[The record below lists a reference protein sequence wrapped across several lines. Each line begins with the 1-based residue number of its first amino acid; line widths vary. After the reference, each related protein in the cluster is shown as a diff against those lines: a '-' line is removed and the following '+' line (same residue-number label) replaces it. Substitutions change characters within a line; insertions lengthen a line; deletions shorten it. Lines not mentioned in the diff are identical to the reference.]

1 MIPRVRAPFKQTGER
16 TGGAATHISQIWS
29 LGPRA
34 KGLHPCTIHGSRA
47 STAQCNTRASG
58 VRQVRGLAGPRCSR
72 LTTPSAA
79 QPERKGMPF
88 CCGGNAAPAWGY
100 FFTLTAKRLA
110 VHVLS
115 NGLGAPLYWFGS
127 ALLGSISLK
136 THSMFPKVHAMC
148 VCAAVSSFSKLFMFH
163 LPKKGVSGR
172 LLLQLGPKIHG
183 PSETVG
189 LCVTTDSFALLQNTM
204 LFSERI
210 IVNLTMMDSSH
221 LPLLQPSAYRCTG
234 GCCSHARRVR
244 PCLGRGDR

>member
-1 MIPRVRAPFKQTGER
+1 MVATIGCLRSARVVTPCVRAPFKQTGER
-16 TGGAATHISQIWS
+16 TGGAATRTSEIWS

-47 STAQCNTRASG
+47 STAQRNTSAPG

-88 CCGGNAAPAWGY
+88 CCGGKAAPAWGY

-136 THSMFPKVHAMC
+136 THSMCSARRAEC
-148 VCAAVSSFSKLFMFH
+148 AVSSVFKFVFNFKFEWFH
-163 LPKKGVSGR
+163 IPKTGGRPLLP
-172 LLLQLGPKIHG
+172 LGPEIHG
-183 PSETVG
+183 PSETVWV
-189 LCVTTDSFALLQNTM
+189 CVN
-204 LFSERI
+204 E
-210 IVNLTMMDSSH
+210 
-221 LPLLQPSAYRCTG
+221 
-234 GCCSHARRVR
+234 
-244 PCLGRGDR
+244 